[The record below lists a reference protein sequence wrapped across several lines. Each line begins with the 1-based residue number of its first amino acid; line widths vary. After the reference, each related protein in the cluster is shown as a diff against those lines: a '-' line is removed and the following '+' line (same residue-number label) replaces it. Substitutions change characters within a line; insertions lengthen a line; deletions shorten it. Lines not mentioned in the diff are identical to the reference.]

1 MIILIY
7 NFYREE
13 KTEALLECKEEL
25 EHNKA
30 LLVKL
35 RQEVIYILS
44 NLLSYSEYIKFFI
57 LESRVD
63 ARSSYC

>member
-1 MIILIY
+1 MSYCNLSCCNFHITY

-35 RQEVIYILS
+35 RQEVIYIQII
-44 NLLSYSEYIKFFI
+44 YILI
-57 LESRVD
+57 VNI
-63 ARSSYC
+63 

>member
-1 MIILIY
+1 MVFNNGMIIY

-35 RQEVIYILS
+35 RQEVIYI
-44 NLLSYSEYIKFFI
+44 E
-57 LESRVD
+57 
-63 ARSSYC
+63 